1 MVDILRMG
9 REDLIY
15 KDAHVWLF
23 VCARAVGNL
32 APCQPLK
39 RVPWGSYVCA
49 VCMYTCHCG
58 SAVCAHRR
66 VTACNDAAGAS
77 LSDVL
82 CTPWFNNSNALL
94 Q

>member
-1 MVDILRMG
+1 MAVC
-9 REDLIY
+9 
-15 KDAHVWLF
+15 
-23 VCARAVGNL
+23 VCACGGESGTMPTIEESSMGVL
-32 APCQPLK
+32 C
-39 RVPWGSYVCA
+39 VCS
-49 VCMYTCHCG
+49 VHVHVSLC
-58 SAVCAHRR
+58 AVCAHRR